1 MNEHDMTNIYVSG
14 WDFGERRPALFLLYI
29 YMYDLPVS
37 HSAFHGRRGWIT
49 KSPGSVLSV
58 CVCLACV
65 YVCVCVCACLCVCVC
80 VCLCACVRVSVN
92 VNVTVYM

>member
-58 CVCLACV
+58 CVCVLRVSMYV
-65 YVCVCVCACLCVCVC
+65 YVSVHVYVYVY
-80 VCLCACVRVSVN
+80 VSVY
-92 VNVTVYM
+92 VHVYVYLSM